1 MLFSILSKTLIF
13 FAIDEKCFEA
23 LIPSLL
29 GQGCLGLTKDIFLKP
44 KQPIDL
50 TDMPMLAVS

>member
-1 MLFSILSKTLIF
+1 MLSKTLIF

-23 LIPSLL
+23 LMPSLL
-29 GQGCLGLTKDIFLKP
+29 GQECLGLTKDIFLNP

-50 TDMPMLAVS
+50 TDIPMLAVS